1 MRLNPAVPLVL
12 VALTTCAPVSPPSEP
27 RAKDLTIDLDLVLH
41 GKKCAVRFADTGL
54 KDPQRAIAH
63 TNHNVFW
70 RVRSNACGEKTKGVA
85 KALGLKF
92 LKVKKTGNPAA
103 WSGRCTTL
111 DLIPAK
117 IQTPLSF
124 WCAIP
129 SSQTGDWEGIYEY
142 EIDGDS
148 IEPLDPGLDVKRN
161 G

>member
-12 VALTTCAPVSPPSEP
+12 VALTTCAPVTPTLAPKP
-27 RAKDLTIDLDLVLH
+27 TDLTIDLDLVLD

-54 KDPQRAIAH
+54 KDPGRAIAH
-63 TNHNVFW
+63 TSHNVFW
-70 RVRSNACGEKTKGVA
+70 RVRSNACGEKTKAVA

-92 LKVKKTGNPAA
+92 LKVKKTGKPAA

-117 IQTPLSF
+117 IHTPLSF

-129 SSQTGDWEGIYEY
+129 SSKTGDWEGLYEY

-148 IEPLDPGLDVKRN
+148 VEPLDPGLDVRRN